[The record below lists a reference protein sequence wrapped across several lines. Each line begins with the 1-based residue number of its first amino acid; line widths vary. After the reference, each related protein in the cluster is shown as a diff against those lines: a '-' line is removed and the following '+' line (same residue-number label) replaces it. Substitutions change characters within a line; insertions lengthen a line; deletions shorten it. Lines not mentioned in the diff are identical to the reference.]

1 MERYGN
7 DHRAGG
13 VAAGDAGDAEG
24 GVARAWLQS
33 RICPRVGGKS
43 GMTEEEINELL
54 QQFPEMRELVAHLLR
69 RHVDTILN
77 VGGRGY
83 YENPMSD
90 LLAFFLD
97 PSACHGLGDL
107 VLSTLLR
114 SLERNDLNP
123 ILTGPPIRED
133 VNRIDIVLPGENFVI
148 AIENKIHHGPNNPF
162 DAYREAINRQYAKIP
177 EKNRIFC
184 LLAPR
189 QPHPAIPCWQWLDT
203 RRLIAL
209 IWEELGHRQR
219 HVEHTKWVL
228 LLQEFLKTVEQEIEI
243 MPIMNNYQFR
253 KIAAIYEQFTKFERL
268 RWQFIDSLKQ
278 KLIELALQ
286 ILPIG
291 SLSEKVQKWGN
302 AIALSILLPAD
313 NLHKVSFLL
322 YDGQVPNEPRYAI
335 QLYSLAE
342 LASFPHVSDWQETVN
357 GNQLYVYRNDYND
370 LDAAFGGFQQALT
383 AIL

>member
-1 MERYGN
+1 
-7 DHRAGG
+7 
-13 VAAGDAGDAEG
+13 
-24 GVARAWLQS
+24 
-33 RICPRVGGKS
+33 
-43 GMTEEEINELL
+43 MTEEEISKLL
-54 QQFPEMRELVAHLLR
+54 QQFSKMRKLVARLLR

-162 DAYREAINRQYAKIP
+162 DAYRKAINRQYANIP
-177 EKNRIFC
+177 EQNRIFC

-189 QPHPAIPCWQWLDT
+189 QPHQAIPYWQWLDT

-228 LLQEFLKTVEQEIEI
+228 LLQEFLKTVEQEIEV
-243 MPIMNNYQFR
+243 MPIMNDDQFEQV
-253 KIAAIYEQFTKFERL
+253 ATNYEQFARFERL
-268 RWQFIDSLKQ
+268 RRHFIDSLKERLREIAVLVIQ
-278 KLIELALQ
+278 EAAPAIPVNNL
-286 ILPIG
+286 G
-291 SLSEKVQKWGN
+291 DKVQVWGN
-302 AIALSILLPAD
+302 ATAVSIMHPAD
-313 NLHKVSFLL
+313 NRRKVTFLL
-322 YDGQVPNEPRYAI
+322 FDGQVPNEPRYAV
-335 QLYSLAE
+335 QLYSLTE
-342 LASFPHVSDWQETVN
+342 LAHFDHVSHWQETVN
-357 GNQLYVYRNDYND
+357 GDQLYVYRNNYNE
-370 LDAAFGGFQQALT
+370 LNAAFGGFQQAFR
-383 AIL
+383 AILQNHPPAAA

>member
-1 MERYGN
+1 
-7 DHRAGG
+7 
-13 VAAGDAGDAEG
+13 
-24 GVARAWLQS
+24 
-33 RICPRVGGKS
+33 
-43 GMTEEEINELL
+43 MTEEEISKLL
-54 QQFPEMRELVAHLLR
+54 QQFSKMRKLVARLLR

-148 AIENKIHHGPNNPF
+148 AIENKIHHEPNNPF
-162 DAYREAINRQYAKIP
+162 DAYRDAINRQYANIP
-177 EKNRIFC
+177 EQNRIFC

-189 QPHPAIPCWQWLDT
+189 QPHQAIPYWQWLDT

-228 LLQEFLKTVEQEIEI
+228 LLQEFLKTVEQELEEG
-243 MPIMNNYQFR
+243 MNE
-253 KIAAIYEQFTKFERL
+253 EQFQEAAKIYIDLVRFDQL
-268 RWQFIDSLKQ
+268 RRQFLEFLKG
-278 KLIELALQ
+278 KLIDLAL
-286 ILPIG
+286 PIIG
-291 SLSEKVQKWGN
+291 VSWPRQANWGN
-302 AIALSILLPAD
+302 AIAFSLLNPAD
-313 NLHKVSFLL
+313 NRRKVTFLL
-322 YDGQVPNEPRYAI
+322 FDGQARNEPRYAV
-335 QLYSLAE
+335 QLYSLTE
-342 LASFPHVSDWQETVN
+342 LAHFDHVSHWQETVN
-357 GNQLYVYRNDYND
+357 GDQLYVYRNNYNE
-370 LDAAFGGFQQALT
+370 LNAAFGGFQQAFR
-383 AIL
+383 AILQNHPPAAA